1 MTSREPISGIT
12 RTSSYRSPTKKG
24 HFVGKHAICLH
35 MDDDADVFGPL
46 LGLEEAFT
54 SKGRKVGYED
64 GRVSGSQD
72 ARAFGVGKGYDV
84 GEEIGFYLGVALMC
98 RRLGLS
104 AQKPKAAA
112 AANAVLAIAEALPVR
127 APPSRQCD
135 VVGQLE
141 SLRAKFKLLRSLL
154 ATHSIP
160 EFDARRKFAAKHLTF

>member
-1 MTSREPISGIT
+1 
-12 RTSSYRSPTKKG
+12 
-24 HFVGKHAICLH
+24 

-127 APPSRQCD
+127 APDDLDWILGSPCVQPHCLP
-135 VVGQLE
+135 G
-141 SLRAKFKLLRSLL
+141 
-154 ATHSIP
+154 SIGIS
-160 EFDARRKFAAKHLTF
+160 E